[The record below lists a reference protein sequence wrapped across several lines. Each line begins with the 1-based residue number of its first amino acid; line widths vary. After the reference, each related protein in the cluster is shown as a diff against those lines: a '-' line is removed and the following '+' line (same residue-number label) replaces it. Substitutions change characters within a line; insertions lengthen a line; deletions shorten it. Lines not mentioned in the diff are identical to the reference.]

1 MKTFVRNTG
10 FTLVELLVASTIG
23 AFLVL
28 VAVGTLRTVS
38 TSAKMVTNHIDSTA
52 EVRFASSLIARDLAN
67 IYRDPNFTHIKFVG
81 STGDSQD
88 STACDLTFYTIGRV
102 KARADQPEADVYEVE
117 YYLTR
122 GEEQSIL
129 FRRLWP
135 YPDPNS
141 LTEHGGVL
149 TIIAEDIDIF
159 EVRYFDGSEWSNEWP
174 EDMETVPQLVEVNIV
189 AKSPE
194 KTSPV
199 IETFIVNLKPLADMI
214 SAYASAAQQESAQQ
228 SETQQSGTQ
237 QNEGQQG
244 GAQQSGTQQGGGQLS
259 GGLLGG
265 LGGGQFGGQRGGA
278 QQGGA
283 QRGGGQQGGDQRGG
297 ESQGGAQQGGGQRGG
312 GQQGG
317 SPQGGGQQ
325 GGGQQGGS
333 QQGGTQRGGT
343 QQGGGTPQGGSQQ
356 GGGQR

>member
-1 MKTFVRNTG
+1 MKTFVKNTRFTPLEIPSIREKQAYGRLFLTG

-38 TSAKMVTNHIDSTA
+38 TSAKMVTTHIDSTA

-67 IYRDPNFTHIKFVG
+67 IFRDPNFAHIKFVG

-88 STACDLTFYTIGRV
+88 STACDLTFYTINRV

-122 GEEQSIL
+122 DEEQSIL

-141 LTEHGGVL
+141 QTEKGGVL
-149 TIIAEDIDIF
+149 TIIAEDIEIF
-159 EVRYFDGSEWSNEWP
+159 EVRYYDGSEWSNEWP

-194 KTSPV
+194 KASPV

-214 SAYASAAQQESAQQ
+214 TAYASAAQQQSAQQ
-228 SETQQSGTQ
+228 SETQQSETQ
-237 QNEGQQG
+237 QSQTQQSQEQQG
-244 GAQQSGTQQGGGQLS
+244 SAQQAAGQFS
-259 GGLLGG
+259 G
-265 LGGGQFGGQRGGA
+265 LGGGQFGGGQRGGP

-283 QRGGGQQGGDQRGG
+283 
-297 ESQGGAQQGGGQRGG
+297 
-312 GQQGG
+312 
-317 SPQGGGQQ
+317 PQGGGQQ
-325 GGGQQGGS
+325 GGGQQGG
-333 QQGGTQRGGT
+333 QQGGRPQGGE
-343 QQGGGTPQGGSQQ
+343 QGGGAPQGGPQQ
-356 GGGQR
+356 GGGQQGGGQQGGAQQGGGRG